1 MGSWPACM
9 TRSSGLRR
17 SRCGLHFWGGNA
29 ILWGMDRGPFTH
41 AGRGFTLIELLVVIA
56 IIAILLAI
64 LLPALHRTKEQ
75 GQRAVCLSNVKQLT
89 FSWLMYAQE
98 NDDKIVNASTFFSRP
113 GEPAWIGARWQV
125 TGPPEQLRQHLK
137 EGILYKYCEDVDIY
151 KCPTGIRGEV
161 LTYAIMDAMNGATS
175 IPGTKDLMIKRL
187 NQIRRPGERF
197 VFIDEGKIS
206 PDSWTVYYDQESW
219 WDQPTVRHGDGTNF
233 SFADGHSDYWKWK
246 DPRTVRL
253 ANMTSAQASDRSQPG
268 NDDLHAVQRAAW
280 GKLGYTPRS
289 Q

>member
-1 MGSWPACM
+1 
-9 TRSSGLRR
+9 
-17 SRCGLHFWGGNA
+17 
-29 ILWGMDRGPFTH
+29 MDKGPFTH
-41 AGRGFTLIELLVVIA
+41 AKRGFTPLDRRSRRLTGFTLIELLVVIA
-56 IIAILLAI
+56 IIAILMAI
-64 LLPALHRTKEQ
+64 LLPALHRAKEQ

-98 NDDKIVNASTFFSRP
+98 NDDRIVNASTFFSRP
-113 GEPAWIGARWQV
+113 GEPAWIGAKWQV
-125 TGPPEQLRQHLK
+125 TGTPEQLRQHLK
-137 EGILYKYCEDVDIY
+137 DGILYKYCEDVDIF

-161 LTYAIMDAMNGATS
+161 LTYAIVDAMNGATS

-246 DPRTVRL
+246 DPRTVHL
-253 ANMTSAQASDRSQPG
+253 AKMTSAQASDRAQPG
-268 NDDLHAVQRAAW
+268 NADLHAVQKAAW
-280 GKLGYTPRS
+280 GKLGYTPRP